1 MKIETFTYPLRDE
14 LKERVEN
21 LLNENFPVKSPEIS
35 EWSKNTHYSSP
46 VEYILY
52 FDGEKLI
59 GAQNI
64 FLREIE
70 FEGQKMLIGGLGELC
85 VNEAYRGQ
93 GIAQKLLSTAME
105 KMRGLNCDIG
115 MLFTD
120 VTNPRFQKLY
130 GKFGFVVLGREYS
143 LTDRNGQVQK
153 DTSCMI
159 APVNQEEKFNLI
171 LNSQEILHIG
181 AGEW

>member
-1 MKIETFTYPLRDE
+1 MEIKTYNFPLEGE
-14 LKERVEN
+14 LKKRVEN
-21 LLNENFPVKSPEIS
+21 LLSENFPVKEPEIAK
-35 EWSKNTHYSSP
+35 WSKNTHYSNP

-52 FDGEKLI
+52 FDEDKLI

-70 FEGQKMLIGGLGELC
+70 FEGQKVLIGGLGGLC
-85 VNEAYRGQ
+85 VNEAYRGK
-93 GIAQKLLSTAME
+93 GIAQKLLSSAME
-105 KMRGLNCDIG
+105 EMRKLNCDIG

-143 LTDRNGQVQK
+143 LTDKNGQVQK

-159 APVNQEEKFNLI
+159 APINSEEKFNLI
-171 LNSQEILHIG
+171 LNSKQTPHIG